1 MINNMIKLIDILLE
15 IGEGSKYYNTEE
27 IQQGKNIWF
36 KINDPDFPIDNFW
49 VAIQLGDKDDIVSQ
63 PTNNVTKP
71 RFDLSKSVN
80 AAAVS
85 FGVVEGNQWLF
96 PVLNKGYLFRIMG
109 TVSKSIKSVLDN
121 NKNIKYLLFVP
132 AQKIK
137 TTNKIKPNKS
147 FKPEDN
153 PPVQQDTETSDNGS
167 QRENLYLAYI
177 KKQNSGATQ
186 SKENNWNVITLK

>member
-1 MINNMIKLIDILLE
+1 MIKLTDILLE

-27 IQQGKNIWF
+27 IQQGKNVWF
-36 KINDPDFPIDNFW
+36 KIDDPDFPIDNFW
-49 VAIQLGDKDDIVSQ
+49 IAIQLGDKDDIVSQ
-63 PTNNVTKP
+63 SSDNVTKP
-71 RFDLSKSVN
+71 RFDLNKSVN
-80 AAAVS
+80 AAAVG
-85 FGVVEGNQWLF
+85 FGVVDGNRWTF
-96 PVLNKGYLFRIMG
+96 PVLNKGYLFGIMG

-132 AQKIK
+132 AQKVK
-137 TTNKIKPNKS
+137 TTNRIKPNKN

-153 PPVQQDTETSDNGS
+153 PPVQQDTEISDNGS

-177 KKQNSGATQ
+177 KKQNPGATQ